1 MTSAS
6 AAVSPRPSALPV
18 RRLIGLGPDAAAA
31 RAVQRS
37 AVAAHASQ
45 SAALPGLRRR
55 LDLLDGR
62 ERLRWLRSPAAGSDL
77 GR

>member
-1 MTSAS
+1 MAPGGHSGWLIDLGADAS
-6 AAVSPRPSALPV
+6 
-18 RRLIGLGPDAAAA
+18 AA

-45 SAALPGLRRR
+45 SVTLPLLRRR

-62 ERLRWLRSPAAGSDL
+62 ERLRWLVRPAAGSDL
-77 GR
+77 RR